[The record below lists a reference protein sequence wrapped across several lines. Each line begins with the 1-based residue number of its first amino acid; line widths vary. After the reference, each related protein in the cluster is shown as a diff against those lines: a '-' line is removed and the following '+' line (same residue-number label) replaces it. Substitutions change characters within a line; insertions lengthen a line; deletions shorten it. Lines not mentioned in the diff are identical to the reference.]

1 VLAAEDLLVFEILF
15 DRDKDWRDIEEL
27 IYPMTDELDAG
38 YVPARAAPP
47 ADVGHPRCGGDGM
60 RKLFAWGATLAL
72 AGAAAL
78 GGLAAWRLLESDV
91 EARVYRARLEA
102 LVSDYESLRDRYN
115 EAVRRTAVTELRVA
129 DGKLSAVVRDASG
142 VERVIETPYDPSREI
157 YVDFAIL
164 NGRLWIRRLFDG
176 RTPPE
181 QGLLIDPGLAEV
193 DWNADPEAYGKAA
206 YRSLGEGRWVVSV
219 TGDGSLGLA
228 AWQDD
233 GLPELSPPPPV
244 RAYEPLEESVDARL
258 QTIRPEEAL
267 RALAA
272 RLGVIQG
279 ES

>member
-1 VLAAEDLLVFEILF
+1 
-15 DRDKDWRDIEEL
+15 
-27 IYPMTDELDAG
+27 
-38 YVPARAAPP
+38 
-47 ADVGHPRCGGDGM
+47 M
-60 RKLFAWGATLAL
+60 RKLLRWAATLVL

-78 GGLAAWRLLESDV
+78 GGLAAWRLLQSDV

-102 LVSDYESLRDRYN
+102 LAADYETLRGRYN
-115 EAVRRTAVTELRVA
+115 EAVRRTAVTELRVEG
-129 DGKLSAVVRDASG
+129 GKLSVVVRDASG
-142 VERVIETPYDPSREI
+142 AERVIETPYDPTREV

-164 NGRLWIRRLFDG
+164 NGRLWIRRVFDG

-181 QGLLIDPGLAEV
+181 QGLVIDPDLAEV
-193 DWNADPEAYGKAA
+193 DWSADPTTYGKAA
-206 YRSLGEGRWVVSV
+206 YRSLNEGRWVVSV

-244 RAYEPLEESVDARL
+244 RDYEPLEESVDARL
-258 QTIRPEEAL
+258 QAIRPAEAL

-272 RLGVIQG
+272 RLRAIEP